1 MSTAERG
8 KRLYFIRVY
17 MTYDI
22 FDLIYFRSMFGSSAV
37 FSSVAQK
44 LGDVSEQKTLFPA
57 VVQQLFETKSY
68 RVRQSLSA
76 LPVIENPFKV

>member
-1 MSTAERG
+1 
-8 KRLYFIRVY
+8 
-17 MTYDI
+17 
-22 FDLIYFRSMFGSSAV
+22 MFGFWDA

-57 VVQQLFETKSY
+57 VVQQLFETKTC